1 MFDRWRPPG
10 PRATVIRVDQP
21 EPLET
26 LARVEKALEKI
37 WESRA
42 GGEGPEEEPALRA
55 DFLSKTNQSS

>member
-1 MFDRWRPPG
+1 
-10 PRATVIRVDQP
+10 VDQP

-42 GGEGPEEEPALRA
+42 GGEGPKEEPALHA